1 MPIIPAFNQRH
12 TLFFF
17 CVQEASAKRV
27 LCSRAGTNTKQQLYF
42 LRSFNSLASKEEEEP
57 QSKISSSRAEYKRLK
72 RELMESKTEKTE
84 KEESSTGM
92 NTCMSIYKF
101 SEDDWQFSPG
111 SCVASASLG
120 GLVIIHN

>member
-1 MPIIPAFNQRH
+1 M
-12 TLFFF
+12 
-17 CVQEASAKRV
+17 C
-27 LCSRAGTNTKQQLYF
+27 
-42 LRSFNSLASKEEEEP
+42 SFNSLASKEEEEP

-92 NTCMSIYKF
+92 NTCMSICKF

-111 SCVASASLG
+111 SRVASASLG
-120 GLVIIHN
+120 GQKKFIIKDKKKNNDILDDQT